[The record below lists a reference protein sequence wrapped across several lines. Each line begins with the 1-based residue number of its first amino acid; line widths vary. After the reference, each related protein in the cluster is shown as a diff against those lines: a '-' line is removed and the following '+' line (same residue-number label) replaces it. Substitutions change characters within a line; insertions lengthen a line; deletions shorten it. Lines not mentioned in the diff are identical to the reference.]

1 MIRKYDPFKDFIIL
15 KDTFKALEDGL
26 TKTEENSN
34 VWAPRVDISETEA
47 NIIVRSELAG
57 LSKED
62 IKIDVTGDTLNIS
75 GERKWVEKENEKYHK
90 IERFYG
96 AFNRTFSIG
105 VPINADDIKASFK
118 DGVLEIII
126 PKAEKLKQKKIEI
139 TSE

>member
-1 MIRKYDPFKDFIIL
+1 MWRQ
-15 KDTFKALEDGL
+15 
-26 TKTEENSN
+26 
-34 VWAPRVDISETEA
+34 
-47 NIIVRSELAG
+47 
-57 LSKED
+57 
-62 IKIDVTGDTLNIS
+62 
-75 GERKWVEKENEKYHK
+75 KENEKYHK

-118 DGVLEIII
+118 DGILEIII